1 MKIIGQLTES
11 ELKEYNSGKKDVVKK
26 YLKED
31 NTYILKKTLNKYREG
46 SKIINKIE
54 DSLEKTKTKILK
66 GLESVAQDEI
76 EELLSNAKNRK
87 EYNKMVSI
95 IEDELTYIFDG
106 TNSSYPDDFRNEI
119 DQYQNW

>member
-1 MKIIGQLTES
+1 
-11 ELKEYNSGKKDVVKK
+11 LKEYNSGKKDVVKK